1 MRLSLRSVL
10 PLGVALGLM
19 AYAVVPLVDSLTL
32 RWFMRDLDV
41 RSALIASTM
50 QDALLEDVATSSRYK
65 TVAYLTK
72 ITQDDRFYAI
82 GLCEN
87 AGSQMIAT
95 KSFPRSVTCRDLDRF
110 SDPGQRVLATDHGT
124 LHVSVRPIAGETGA
138 VGRLILVHD
147 MSFIQRR
154 SHEAKQYLL
163 YFFVALAVIVSLIT
177 VVMAELSRRGLVQG
191 MQAMLRGEGW
201 RRPTGRTG
209 IPELRPIERDL
220 RELMRDVRS
229 EVQMRD
235 EAQLAWAPETLRQIL
250 RQDLRGE
257 EVIVVSNREPYL
269 HERRDGRIEVRRP
282 ASGLVTALEPIMRAC
297 SGTWIAHGSGSAD
310 RDMVDRH
317 DRVAVPPEHPA
328 YQIRRLWLTAEEEAG
343 YYYGFANEGLWPLCH
358 IAHVRPVFRSTD
370 WDHYVAVNQKFAQAV
385 VEEANST
392 NPIVLV
398 QDYHFALLPR
408 MIRERLPEAT
418 IIAFWHIPWP
428 NPEAFAICPWR
439 AEILEGLLGSSIL
452 GFHTQF
458 HCNNFVDT
466 VDRMLEARVD
476 RESFIVTHG
485 GAPTAIKRYPISI
498 EWPLASESLKEPV
511 EVCRAD
517 IRQRNALPEDHL
529 LGIGVDRLDYTKG
542 ILERFRAIERL
553 LELEPQWIG
562 KFSFI
567 QIAAPSRSSIPEY
580 QSFEMQVRTLA
591 TRINARFTGDG
602 PPPIILKVEHHE
614 PEKVYQH
621 YRAAD
626 LCYVSSLH
634 DGMNLVAKEF
644 VACRD
649 DERGV
654 LVLSHFTGASRELPE
669 ALVVNPYDID
679 QCARALHLALG
690 MPPAQQR
697 QRMRLMRAL
706 IQQFNV
712 YRWAGRML
720 LDAAGMRLRRHVLGG
735 PRAIV
740 RPLRREPLRV
750 ASR

>member
-1 MRLSLRSVL
+1 
-10 PLGVALGLM
+10 
-19 AYAVVPLVDSLTL
+19 
-32 RWFMRDLDV
+32 
-41 RSALIASTM
+41 
-50 QDALLEDVATSSRYK
+50 
-65 TVAYLTK
+65 
-72 ITQDDRFYAI
+72 
-82 GLCEN
+82 
-87 AGSQMIAT
+87 
-95 KSFPRSVTCRDLDRF
+95 
-110 SDPGQRVLATDHGT
+110 
-124 LHVSVRPIAGETGA
+124 
-138 VGRLILVHD
+138 
-147 MSFIQRR
+147 
-154 SHEAKQYLL
+154 
-163 YFFVALAVIVSLIT
+163 
-177 VVMAELSRRGLVQG
+177 
-191 MQAMLRGEGW
+191 
-201 RRPTGRTG
+201 
-209 IPELRPIERDL
+209 
-220 RELMRDVRS
+220 
-229 EVQMRD
+229 
-235 EAQLAWAPETLRQIL
+235 
-250 RQDLRGE
+250 
-257 EVIVVSNREPYL
+257 
-269 HERRDGRIEVRRP
+269 
-282 ASGLVTALEPIMRAC
+282 
-297 SGTWIAHGSGSAD
+297 
-310 RDMVDRH
+310 
-317 DRVAVPPEHPA
+317 
-328 YQIRRLWLTAEEEAG
+328 
-343 YYYGFANEGLWPLCH
+343 
-358 IAHVRPVFRSTD
+358 
-370 WDHYVAVNQKFAQAV
+370 
-385 VEEANST
+385 
-392 NPIVLV
+392 
-398 QDYHFALLPR
+398 